1 METKELKEKVK
12 EIKDCKKRVE
22 NTRHRYKEKLADVR
36 FNMDKY
42 LEKHMIEGRSNKEQ
56 RDSIEYIE
64 TKDLLRELKE
74 LESVLSYKH
83 EMLELYKL
91 EKQLDVEDIRVRVVV
106 DFQNNGWIQ
115 AIPEAEAD
123 LTEPTEVV

>member
-22 NTRHRYKEKLADVR
+22 KARQVYMEKVANIQLH
-36 FNMDKY
+36 MDKY

-56 RDSIEYIE
+56 RDSIIYIE
-64 TKDLLRELKE
+64 TEDLVRELKE
-74 LESVLSYKH
+74 LKASLAYKH
-83 EMLELYKL
+83 EMLEIGKL
-91 EKQLDVEDIRVRVVV
+91 EKQLEVEDIRVRVVV

-115 AIPEAEAD
+115 PIPEAEAD

>member
-22 NTRHRYKEKLADVR
+22 NTRHRYKEK
-36 FNMDKY
+36 
-42 LEKHMIEGRSNKEQ
+42 

-123 LTEPTEVV
+123 LTEPTEVA